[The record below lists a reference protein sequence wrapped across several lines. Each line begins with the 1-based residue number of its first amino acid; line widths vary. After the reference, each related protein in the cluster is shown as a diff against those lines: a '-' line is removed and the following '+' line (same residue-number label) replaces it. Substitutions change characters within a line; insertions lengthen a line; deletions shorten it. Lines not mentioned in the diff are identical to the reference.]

1 MRRNGRW
8 AALSAVVVVAMI
20 AAACGGSPSAKT
32 STTPKTGGTLTV
44 MAVASQWPGL
54 DPASDT
60 QDTAD
65 AAYLNAIFGQLFELT
80 AANKVIP
87 DEATK
92 WSLTNG
98 NTVLHFTMRSGLRF
112 SNGDPLTAA
121 NVAWSINRDLEP
133 KWGNIGDSNFPFT
146 STGCSASGSV
156 VTCPMKSPDVAIVPA
171 FINEA
176 PNWTVDEKALNSMG
190 ASPYAQKPV
199 GAGPFKVASNAASA
213 ELNLVKN
220 TKYWQPGHPYL
231 DGLKFT
237 VVGTDQSAVSAL
249 ESGQGQLAMGVTTIQ
264 TLQSLSAG
272 NTLTVTKLPAMV
284 TEFINLNT
292 RSGPFANPN
301 ARMAVQYATNAAALA
316 KDLYGGEYTTVQSQ
330 TAPGQLFYN
339 SSNKYFRPFNLAKA
353 RALVAAIPGGLS
365 VSLSTTTNT
374 AFFINE
380 VQAIATMWEAA
391 GIKVNIQDYS
401 LQQMLGITFSGSWQ
415 AIDENWGVSV
425 DPGVNDSEFF
435 DKSAVF
441 AGNNDAALQSL
452 LLSGLSTSNTAT
464 RTKIYTEIGNLEN
477 EKAYAVFMYAKNAFM
492 VQTKGLNSTND
503 FTANQFAIRWQN
515 MSLS

>member
-1 MRRNGRW
+1 MKPNRRW
-8 AALSAVVVVAMI
+8 AALVAVVAVGVI
-20 AAACGGSPSAKT
+20 AAACGGSPST
-32 STTPKTGGTLTV
+32 TNTTTPKGGGTLTV

-80 AANKVIP
+80 ATNKIIP
-87 DEATK
+87 DEAK
-92 WSLTNG
+92 SWSLTNN
-98 NTVLHFTMRSGLRF
+98 NTILHFTMRSGLKF
-112 SNGDPLTAA
+112 SNGDALTAA
-121 NVAWSINRDLEP
+121 DVAWSINRDLEP

-146 STGCSASGSV
+146 AAGCSASGAV

-176 PNWTVDEKALNSMG
+176 PNWTVDQKALTSMG
-190 ASPYAQKPV
+190 ASPYAQKPI

-220 TKYWQPGHPYL
+220 TNYWQPGHPIL
-231 DGLKFT
+231 DNLRFT

-249 ESGQGQLAMGVTTIQ
+249 QAGQGQLAMGVTTIQ
-264 TLQSLSAG
+264 TLQSLSAA
-272 NTLTVTKLPAMV
+272 NTLKVVKLPAMV

-292 RSGPFANPN
+292 KSGPFTNIN
-301 ARMAVQYATNAAALA
+301 ARMAVQYATNAPALV
-316 KDLYGGEYTTVQSQ
+316 KNLYGGEFTTVQSQ
-330 TAPGQLFYN
+330 TGPGQLFYTKT
-339 SSNKYFRPFNLAKA
+339 NKYFRPFNLAKA
-353 RALVAAIPGGLS
+353 KALVAAIPGGLH

-380 VQAIATMWEAA
+380 VQAIATMWEQA
-391 GIKVNIQDYS
+391 GITVNIQDYS

-441 AGNNDAALQSL
+441 AGNVDPTLQTL
-452 LLSGLSTSNTAT
+452 LLSGLSTSDSAT
-464 RTKIYTEIGNLEN
+464 RAKIYTEIGNLEN
-477 EKAYAVFMYAKNAFM
+477 QKAYAVFMYAKNAFL
-492 VQTKGLNSTND
+492 VQTKSLNSTGD
-503 FTANQFAIRWQN
+503 FTSNQFAIRWQN

>member
-1 MRRNGRW
+1 MRKRNLFV
-8 AALSAVVVVAMI
+8 ALSAVVSI
-20 AAACGGSPSAKT
+20 ALIASACG
-32 STTPKTGGTLTV
+32 STAPKKATGPKAGGTLTV
-44 MAVASQWPGL
+44 LAVASQWPGL

-80 AANKVIP
+80 STNQIVP
-87 DEATK
+87 DQATK
-92 WSLTNG
+92 WSLTNN
-98 NTVLHFTMRSGLRF
+98 NTVLHFTMRSGLKF

-121 NVAWSINRDLEP
+121 DVAWSINRDLEP

-146 STGCSASGSV
+146 AAGCSASGAV

-176 PNWTVDEKALNSMG
+176 PNWTVDEAALNAMG
-190 ASPYAQKPV
+190 ASPYAQRPI
-199 GAGPFKVASNAASA
+199 GAGPFKVASNTASA

-220 TKYWQPGHPYL
+220 AKYWQPGHPYL
-231 DGLKFT
+231 AGLKFT

-249 ESGQGQLAMGVTTIQ
+249 QAGQGQLAMGVTTIP
-264 TLQSLSAG
+264 TLKSLSAG
-272 NTLTVTKLPAMV
+272 NTLKVTKLPAMV

-292 RSGPFANPN
+292 RRGPFANLN
-301 ARMAVQYATNAAALA
+301 ARLAVQYATNAKALV
-316 KDLYGGEYTTVQSQ
+316 KGLYGGEYTTVQSQ
-330 TAPGQLFYN
+330 TGPGQLFYTAT
-339 SSNKYFRPFNLAKA
+339 NKYFRPYNLAKA
-353 RALVAAIPGGLS
+353 KALVAAIPGGLT

-380 VQAIATMWEAA
+380 VQAITTMWEAA

-441 AGNNDAALQSL
+441 AGNDDTTLQTL
-452 LLSGLSTSNTAT
+452 LLSGLSTSDNAT
-464 RTKIYTEIGNLEN
+464 RAKIYTEIGNLEN
-477 EKAYAVFMYAKNAFM
+477 QKAYAVFMYAKNAFL
-492 VQTKGLNSTND
+492 VQTKNLDSTND
-503 FTANQFAIRWQN
+503 FTSNQFAIRWQN
-515 MSLS
+515 MSIS